1 MLFSGVFIGFS
12 SWLELNG
19 GDFVC
24 RANLGLPKASYNTS
38 CYSLSIHIVV
48 VLNFVSALTA
58 ACTLAYDIS
67 AALPVL

>member
-1 MLFSGVFIGFS
+1 MVEISCVVLTS
-12 SWLELNG
+12 
-19 GDFVC
+19 
-24 RANLGLPKASYNTS
+24 APKASYNTS

-67 AALPVL
+67 AVLPVL